1 MSVPAR
7 RTGRAPS
14 LTLARALPFASLAS
28 LSAMAALPGGAP
40 MPVAVAFGLGALFA
54 GKRLFDRKRNARK
67 ELYRRVRENALELSR
82 VAREDRVAA
91 TQMKRLA
98 GLQDGVLAAWE
109 MLPDHYEPL
118 LLEDLHTV
126 VDEVAQSALLARRRG
141 ALRQHLAGMD
151 RRAVEKRVRELEAEV
166 AGLAPGSELRA
177 RFEAALEGRRGEL
190 RALEE
195 VPRAVS
201 AINAQLEG
209 VEGLL
214 GNLRADLLALDAD
227 PGGRFSGSAQLVDIK
242 ERVAYF
248 KRGLEEVSRRSSALA
263 DSALAEEPTLRD
275 ASLDDPFS
283 GSLQAR

>member
-1 MSVPAR
+1 MSLPAR
-7 RTGRAPS
+7 RKGRTPS
-14 LTLARALPFASLAS
+14 ITLTRALPFASLAS
-28 LSAMAALPGGAP
+28 LSAVAALPADAP
-40 MPVAVAFGLGALFA
+40 LLAVLFGLGALFT
-54 GKRLFDRKRNARK
+54 GRRLFDRRGNARK
-67 ELYRRVRENALELSR
+67 ALYRRVRENAAALAR

-98 GLQDGVLAAWE
+98 DLQDGVVAAWE

-126 VDEVAQSALLARRRG
+126 VDEVEASAMLARRRG
-141 ALRQHLAGMD
+141 ALRRHLAGMN

-166 AGLAPGSELRA
+166 QGLAPGSELRA

-190 RALEE
+190 RALED

-227 PGGRFSGSAQLVDIK
+227 PGGRFSGTAQLAEIK

-248 KRGLEEVSRRSSALA
+248 KRGLEEVSRRSS
-263 DSALAEEPTLRD
+263 LAEDPLAGGTTPSDPT
-275 ASLDDPFS
+275 ALDDPLTR
-283 GSLQAR
+283 SLQAK

>member
-1 MSVPAR
+1 VSVPAR
-7 RTGRAPS
+7 RTGRSPS
-14 LTLARALPFASLAS
+14 LTLARALPSGSLATLGVLAAADGMFF
-28 LSAMAALPGGAP
+28 LSGLL
-40 MPVAVAFGLGALFA
+40 GLGAVFA
-54 GKRLFDRKRNARK
+54 GRKLFDRKRNARK

-98 GLQDGVLAAWE
+98 ELQDGVVAAWE

-126 VDEVAQSALLARRRG
+126 VDEVAQSAMLARRRG
-141 ALRQHLAGMD
+141 ALRRHLAGMN
-151 RRAVEKRVRELEAEV
+151 RRTVEKRVRELEAEV

-195 VPRAVS
+195 VPKAVS

-227 PGGRFSGSAQLVDIK
+227 PAGRLSGSAQLVDIK

-263 DSALAEEPTLRD
+263 EDPILGDAPLGDPT
-275 ASLDDPFS
+275 LDDPFR